1 GGASRREPDDLR
13 SGVRARADVR
23 ARLHPCQALLAG
35 PQVLDL
41 HPRVV
46 AQAERVPEDAVAEVD
61 ARRVEDLAAVL
72 VLPAVVAALVGGLG
86 LRRPLRQVAPLLA
99 AVAGVPVVV
108 AGVPRPDVPDGRERA
123 APGRRAHLDRV
134 VAAAPRRE
142 GPPGRARHEVVPLA
156 EDR

>member
-1 GGASRREPDDLR
+1 
-13 SGVRARADVR
+13 
-23 ARLHPCQALLAG
+23 
-35 PQVLDL
+35 
-41 HPRVV
+41 
-46 AQAERVPEDAVAEVD
+46 
-61 ARRVEDLAAVL
+61 
-72 VLPAVVAALVGGLG
+72 PAVVAALVGGLG

-142 GPPGRARHEVVPLA
+142 GPPGRERHEVVPLA
-156 EDR
+156 DLVPVRRGAPDETLAGGEHAVGEGFVPLVGLGPAGRRRPGGEGRPPDGTSGLRAAGADQPSQTLVTRARTQLCR